1 MDPPSSFFSEQ
12 QSKLHCST
20 NLQAMWAV
28 RELHTDAWC
37 HWFVLNGSG
46 WSGSQLLPLV
56 GHIYCHHKNAWRR
69 KWQPTPEFLLEN
81 PRDGGAWWA
90 AVYGGTQSQ
99 TRLKWLSSSSS
110 IRMAPWQTSL
120 IVTFSTL
127 KPTDSPGRASLMVH
141 SKGLDFICITAW
153 SQVTTMLGVENS
165 SLHGDSTSSINFIDV
180 LEGQTEGLVSRISW

>member
-1 MDPPSSFFSEQ
+1 MITHNLYIGIHLYRFSGKESACQ
-12 QSKLHCST
+12 WRRHNRHGFDTWVGKI
-20 NLQAMWAV
+20 
-28 RELHTDAWC
+28 
-37 HWFVLNGSG
+37 HW
-46 WSGSQLLPLV
+46 
-56 GHIYCHHKNAWRR
+56 KR